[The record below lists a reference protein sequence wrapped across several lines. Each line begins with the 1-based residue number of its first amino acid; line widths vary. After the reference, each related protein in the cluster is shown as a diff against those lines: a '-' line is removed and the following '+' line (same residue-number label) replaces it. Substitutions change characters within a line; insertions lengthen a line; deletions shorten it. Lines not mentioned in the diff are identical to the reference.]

1 MTEAAI
7 TAELA
12 IVTTAIENLLKTG
25 KRYEIISG
33 SSRRVFE
40 MEDLKDLR
48 DLRYSLEQD
57 LLNVQG
63 TSGLVLGF

>member
-1 MTEAAI
+1 MTEAEI

-25 KRYEIISG
+25 QRYEIISG

-40 MEDLKDLR
+40 VADLKDLR
-48 DLRYSLEQD
+48 DLRYSLGQD

>member
-1 MTEAAI
+1 MTEAEI

-12 IVTTAIENLLKTG
+12 IVTTAIENLLQTG
-25 KRYEIISG
+25 QRYEIGSG
-33 SSRRVFE
+33 ASRRVFE
-40 MEDLKDLR
+40 MADLQKLR
-48 DLRYSLEQD
+48 DLRYSLDQD